1 MSQFTYCCS
10 PIFDIHFILLA
21 TFKFILFL
29 ISNFSSLAMTCLD
42 VVFFVFI
49 LLEVCRDSWVTL
61 SKFGKFLANI
71 FLCFIR
77 PILSHQSFWISHRM
91 FILLLI
97 SFNKSFQQV
106 SFLFLFLF
114 VHFWFFFCCYSFYL
128 FFCFLFISS
137 LFSLCASA
145 YMIAIVL
152 SSNSLIFLLLCSVYF
167 KYLPKFLFLYLE
179 FFVSRI
185 SIVLF
190 LNLS

>member
-71 FLCFIR
+71 FLCFVR
-77 PILSHQSFWISHRM
+77 PILSHQSFWISHSM

-114 VHFWFFFCCYSFYL
+114 VHFWFFFVVIHFIY
-128 FFCFLFISS
+128 FFVFS
-137 LFSLCASA
+137 LFQ
-145 YMIAIVL
+145 
-152 SSNSLIFLLLCSVYF
+152 VYF
-167 KYLPKFLFLYLE
+167 LC
-179 FFVSRI
+179 
-185 SIVLF
+185 VLQ
-190 LNLS
+190 LT

>member
-71 FLCFIR
+71 FLCFVR
-77 PILSHQSFWISHRM
+77 PILSHQSFWISHSM

-114 VHFWFFFCCYSFYL
+114 VHFCFFL
-128 FFCFLFISS
+128 LLFILFIF
-137 LFSLCASA
+137 LFSLYFKFIFSVCFSLHDC
-145 YMIAIVL
+145 YCPVFKFIDL
-152 SSNSLIFLLLCSVYF
+152 SSAVFSLF
-167 KYLPKFLFLYLE
+167 
-179 FFVSRI
+179 
-185 SIVLF
+185 
-190 LNLS
+190 

>member
-71 FLCFIR
+71 FLCFVR

-114 VHFWFFFCCYSFYL
+114 VHFWFFCCYSFYL

-167 KYLPKFLFLYLE
+167 KYLSKFLFLYLG
-179 FFVSRI
+179 FSVSRI